1 MANEE
6 YRIGEL
12 EEDMTEVKTDVKDI
26 LTNHLPHICKDIG
39 IVKAELV
46 IFGGLILTAL
56 GVLIANIF

>member
-26 LTNHLPHICKDIG
+26 LTNHLPHILTDLG